1 MTGYSKKYKE
11 VWTSLIKGKPKGFWG
26 EFQNRVQEP
35 VNVALN
41 IVYLAVVMYKSLV
54 CEGLEIVCFG
64 FL

>member
-26 EFQNRVQEP
+26 EFQNRVQEHA
-35 VNVALN
+35 NVALN
-41 IVYLAVVMYKSLV
+41 IVYLAVVMYMSLV
-54 CEGLEIVCFG
+54 CEGLEIVYFG